1 MLNTY
6 EDKQKELKGI
16 MGVIALNKRLINK
29 AEREQIE
36 ALEYGLKER
45 LKALTDE
52 CRMKEMDIK
61 IVQFQKVLDILK
73 SNKFGI
79 DAWEE

>member
-1 MLNTY
+1 MIEEKL
-6 EDKQKELKGI
+6 KELKGI
-16 MGVIALNKRLINK
+16 MGVIALNKRLTNK

-45 LKALTDE
+45 LKALTDK
-52 CRMKEMDIK
+52 CRMEEVDIK
-61 IVQFQKVLDILK
+61 IAQFQKVLDILK
-73 SNKFGI
+73 GNKYGI

>member
-1 MLNTY
+1 
-6 EDKQKELKGI
+6 

-29 AEREQIE
+29 AEQEQIE

-45 LKALTDE
+45 LKALTDK
-52 CRMKEMDIK
+52 CRMEEIDIK
-61 IVQFQKVLDILK
+61 IAQFQKVLDILK

-79 DAWEE
+79 EAEDELTITQRYAN